1 MFSWAIA
8 LLLFALFIFMRR
20 EREFAL
26 RI

>member
-8 LLLFALFIFMRR
+8 LLLFALFMFMRR